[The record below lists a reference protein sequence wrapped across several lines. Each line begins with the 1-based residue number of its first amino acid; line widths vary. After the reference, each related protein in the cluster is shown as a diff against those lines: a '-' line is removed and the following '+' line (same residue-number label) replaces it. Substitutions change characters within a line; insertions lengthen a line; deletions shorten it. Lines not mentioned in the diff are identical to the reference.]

1 MYILHKKFSDRKKF
15 FIFFSPR
22 FIGDIFFKAKK
33 PKAIRVN
40 DVTKRDTV
48 EMFAYNSCFPGS
60 SRIAIVPE
68 SGTTPEIFRSIEP
81 RALITRHSVRERLQ
95 GFSRRRWRREAE
107 KGKGDECG
115 GGNFA
120 VFRQGSFRLFWLQPP
135 GYRYCHNFRRAPRRL
150 PRCKP
155 ISTPHY
161 PFAVI
166 SPLATALRNESEIGN
181 FEASASVNSAN
192 SDSRPAKPVIPDI
205 FRDLETAR

>member
-1 MYILHKKFSDRKKF
+1 M
-15 FIFFSPR
+15 
-22 FIGDIFFKAKK
+22 
-33 PKAIRVN
+33 
-40 DVTKRDTV
+40 
-48 EMFAYNSCFPGS
+48 MCAYNSCFPGS
-60 SRIAIVPE
+60 SWIAIVPE

-81 RALITRHSVRERLQ
+81 RALITAPLRARKITRIFAATGGGER
-95 GFSRRRWRREAE
+95 GRGT
-107 KGKGDECG
+107 KCG

-135 GYRYCHNFRRAPRRL
+135 GCRYCHNFRRAPGRL

-192 SDSRPAKPVIPDI
+192 SDGRPGQNPVSFPIYFAISKPRDKIEIPRILAKLSGKFNQIRGTTTDI
-205 FRDLETAR
+205 LRIVFSVFILMIAIIAL

>member
-40 DVTKRDTV
+40 DVTKRGTV

-60 SRIAIVPE
+60 FRIAIVPE

-95 GFSRRRWRREAE
+95 GFSRRRWAT
-107 KGKGDECG
+107 G
-115 GGNFA
+115 GGEREGGRMRGWK
-120 VFRQGSFRLFWLQPP
+120 FRGVSTGIFPVVLAATTRVPL
-135 GYRYCHNFRRAPRRL
+135 L
-150 PRCKP
+150 P
-155 ISTPHY
+155 
-161 PFAVI
+161 
-166 SPLATALRNESEIGN
+166 
-181 FEASASVNSAN
+181 
-192 SDSRPAKPVIPDI
+192 
-205 FRDLETAR
+205 